1 MSPRAEITFV
11 RLPEVPRHEIVA
23 HMSDPRLAA
32 HMPLLTGRWD
42 DERVE
47 AFITAKEACWPR
59 DGLGHWGL
67 LANGAYAGW
76 GGFQKE
82 GDEWDFGL
90 VLKFSCFGLGLRIA
104 RLALEF
110 AIADE
115 RVPYVTLLLPPSRK
129 KLAALARL
137 GATFVA
143 EIEYQGARLFEV
155 SPCYHVKLR
164 RVADSLP
171 MPAIDVTTRR
181 RADHVSKWPKSCR
194 ATG

>member
-1 MSPRAEITFV
+1 MDLRAEITFV
-11 RLPEVPRHEIVA
+11 RLTEVPRHEIVA

-47 AFITAKEACWPR
+47 AFIEAKEVCWTR
-59 DGLGHWGL
+59 DGLGHWGV
-67 LANGAYAGW
+67 LADGAYAGW
-76 GGFQKE
+76 GGLQKE
-82 GDEWDFGL
+82 GDEWDLGL
-90 VLKFSCFGLGLRIA
+90 VLKPSCFGLGLRIA
-104 RLALEF
+104 RLALAF

-143 EIEYQGARLFEV
+143 EIEYQGIRFLKYRL
-155 SPCYHVKLR
+155 
-164 RVADSLP
+164 
-171 MPAIDVTTRR
+171 VT
-181 RADHVSKWPKSCR
+181 K
-194 ATG
+194 